1 MGERTREAA
10 AEHPG
15 ISDQT
20 ITALLRA
27 AGLMLFAWFVFL
39 GAQIAIPL
47 PPDGVPM
54 TFQTLAVV
62 MAALCLGPRL
72 GAASMGLYLLVGT
85 LGAAVFADGGAG
97 SAAIFGQTGGYL
109 VGFVLCQPVITR
121 IVRRQDGSIRGW
133 GALIAAV
140 LIGHGVI
147 FLIGVPWLAVVRGFS
162 LGRAI
167 EGGFVP
173 FVPGLIV
180 KSAIAVYLGRL
191 AAPWAARR
199 IW

>member
-1 MGERTREAA
+1 MIPLSVLDLAPIVAGGSASESFRHSVDLAQHAERWGYRRVWL
-10 AEHPG
+10 AEHHGMPG
-15 ISDQT
+15 I
-20 ITALLRA
+20 A
-27 AGLMLFAWFVFL
+27 
-39 GAQIAIPL
+39 
-47 PPDGVPM
+47 
-54 TFQTLAVV
+54 
-62 MAALCLGPRL
+62 
-72 GAASMGLYLLVGT
+72 
-85 LGAAVFADGGAG
+85 
-97 SAAIFGQTGGYL
+97 SAAT
-109 VGFVLCQPVITR
+109 
-121 IVRRQDGSIRGW
+121 
-133 GALIAAV
+133 AV

-191 AAPWAARR
+191 AAPWASRR